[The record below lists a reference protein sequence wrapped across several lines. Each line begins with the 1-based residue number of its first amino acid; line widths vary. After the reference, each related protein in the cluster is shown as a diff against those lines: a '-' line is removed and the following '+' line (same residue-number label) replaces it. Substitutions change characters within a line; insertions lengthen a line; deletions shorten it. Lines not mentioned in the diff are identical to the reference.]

1 MFGDG
6 STVSVRSF
14 KAGDAPVTVTIRTA
28 DRLCIVVERVRRAWV
43 YDNDSSWSPREAEAP
58 MPRQSE
64 LSHHIVDSLL
74 DTGGCGLPTYE
85 ESSEIHLAM
94 LVPFLQAIEAHRDS
108 PRQFW
113 IT

>member
-1 MFGDG
+1 
-6 STVSVRSF
+6 
-14 KAGDAPVTVTIRTA
+14 
-28 DRLCIVVERVRRAWV
+28 
-43 YDNDSSWSPREAEAP
+43 

-94 LVPFLQAIEAHRDS
+94 LVPFLRAIEARRES
-108 PRQFW
+108 SREIW